1 MFFTWNKKISNNK
14 TIKKNKAMKQK
25 WKLWQFCT
33 QKCSTRGSL
42 GIMKI
47 VLKMKKKVTFIF
59 FWMHE
64 ITWNFYK
71 NNWFYKIFEL
81 LHIHV
86 QKMSYFLKIQI
97 VTFTHFLMPQVQ
109 FQKNLTN
116 NLEKSMKVLILAPRK
131 THSPYFEINMNFP

>member
-33 QKCSTRGSL
+33 QKCSMRGSL

-47 VLKMKKKVTFIF
+47 VLKMKKKSLLFSF
-59 FWMHE
+59 ECMKLHE
-64 ITWNFYK
+64 IFIKTTDFTKFLNCCISMSKNVLFLENPNSHFY
-71 NNWFYKIFEL
+71 
-81 LHIHV
+81 
-86 QKMSYFLKIQI
+86 S
-97 VTFTHFLMPQVQ
+97 FLMPQVQ

>member
-47 VLKMKKKVTFIF
+47 VLKMKKKSLLFSF
-59 FWMHE
+59 ECMKLHE
-64 ITWNFYK
+64 IFIKTTDFTKFLNCCISMSKNVLFLENPNSHFYSFSNASCTISEK
-71 NNWFYKIFEL
+71 PNKQFREIYESVDFSTK
-81 LHIHV
+81 
-86 QKMSYFLKIQI
+86 KDP
-97 VTFTHFLMPQVQ
+97 FTLF
-109 FQKNLTN
+109 
-116 NLEKSMKVLILAPRK
+116 RD
-131 THSPYFEINMNFP
+131 